1 MLGTSADIPGV
12 YMVCLDLAMEIL
24 SRGDT
29 RPGLAHGLPTDVRAD
44 THIHAI
50 AVHPP
55 MVYGG
60 SGSWYATYT
69 FEPAL
74 AASKTEAKVFE
85 TIWQEGARLTTVHR
99 DDLADLILR
108 VAERVCGL

>member
-1 MLGTSADIPGV
+1 MRS
-12 YMVCLDLAMEIL
+12 
-24 SRGDT
+24 SRDET
-29 RPGLAHGLPTDVRAD
+29 RPSSAHWLTDVRAD
-44 THIHAI
+44 KDIHAI
-50 AVHPP
+50 AIHPP

-60 SGSWYATYT
+60 SGSWYATYI

-74 AASKTEAKVFE
+74 AASKTETKVFE

-108 VAERVCGL
+108 VAERVRGLVSEFLPLFPSLKCALSYAP